1 MEVLD
6 DLRVQGLNTPCSCI
20 TKIVAATMLTLMGC
34 SATNSSPSLGRSD
47 KYNFS
52 PSSRFLK
59 PIAVVE
65 TQGRVLSPNAVLSGG
80 TTVLQGQWSY
90 LVFDFG
96 KEVGG
101 IVSLQFG
108 DASDSAQS
116 LAVAFSESSL
126 YMGPTSDQS
135 SNGGGTDGFLPVNV
149 TPHGEY
155 VTPTDKLRGGFR
167 YLTVAMTTNGMV
179 QLTGVSLQ
187 FTAAPALLDLRAY
200 KGSFESSND
209 TLNRIWHAGA
219 YTVQMDTIAP
229 DQGAAWPPPVEG
241 WLNNGMSGSGI
252 TVLTDGAKRDRI
264 VWSGDLGVSAVTA
277 YVSTGDTL
285 SVKND
290 LDTLFAMQDA
300 AGGLPYSGPELN
312 AGTWSDTYHLWALIA
327 VVDYYLYSGDQA
339 WLLAHWS
346 QIERAIQFSTT
357 KIDTAGLLSVDLLLD
372 WGRQSPGGEE
382 ISANAL
388 LYHAL
393 QGASFLATVVGDPV
407 SANQYAAQASELRT
421 AIQSRLW
428 DSVYGMYRDVPGSS
442 LYPQDGNALAL
453 WFGIPDSATDRARIS
468 ANLRLRWNSFG
479 AVTPERPGAIAT
491 FPGSME
497 ILGHFAA
504 GEDNNA
510 LDLIQ
515 LEWGYMLAS
524 PVGTGSTFWEGY
536 LQDGSFDYGGR
547 YMSLAHG
554 WATGP
559 TGALTQ
565 YVAGIG
571 PELSTSA
578 QFHFIPHPGNLS
590 YVAATLPLP
599 EGEVNVSWNQSP
611 AGFVAH
617 VNAPAS
623 MTGRYGVPVRTG
635 TASVSVDGKVVWNTC
650 GSVSATGFGKISS
663 DGNYVYLSQVS
674 GPHTIVAKNTCAQ

>member
-1 MEVLD
+1 M
-6 DLRVQGLNTPCSCI
+6 
-20 TKIVAATMLTLMGC
+20 ATT
-34 SATNSSPSLGRSD
+34 
-47 KYNFS
+47 
-52 PSSRFLK
+52 
-59 PIAVVE
+59 
-65 TQGRVLSPNAVLSGG
+65 
-80 TTVLQGQWSY
+80 
-90 LVFDFG
+90 
-96 KEVGG
+96 
-101 IVSLQFG
+101 
-108 DASDSAQS
+108 
-116 LAVAFSESSL
+116 
-126 YMGPTSDQS
+126 
-135 SNGGGTDGFLPVNV
+135 
-149 TPHGEY
+149 
-155 VTPTDKLRGGFR
+155 
-167 YLTVAMTTNGMV
+167 
-179 QLTGVSLQ
+179 
-187 FTAAPALLDLRAY
+187 
-200 KGSFESSND
+200 
-209 TLNRIWHAGA
+209 
-219 YTVQMDTIAP
+219 
-229 DQGAAWPPPVEG
+229 VEG

-468 ANLRLRWNSFG
+468 ANLRLRWNSCGVPKFLKKG
-479 AVTPERPGAIAT
+479 SQPLQGIRVSWVDHQGQTESSQGLSVLAERH
-491 FPGSME
+491 
-497 ILGHFAA
+497 LGHAQV
-504 GEDNNA
+504 GECVGVLRADR
-510 LDLIQ
+510 Q
-515 LEWGYMLAS
+515 CSLEG
-524 PVGTGSTFWEGY
+524 
-536 LQDGSFDYGGR
+536 LQR
-547 YMSLAHG
+547 L
-554 WATGP
+554 
-559 TGALTQ
+559 L
-565 YVAGIG
+565 
-571 PELSTSA
+571 
-578 QFHFIPHPGNLS
+578 
-590 YVAATLPLP
+590 
-599 EGEVNVSWNQSP
+599 VSSQRKQRR
-611 AGFVAH
+611 AV
-617 VNAPAS
+617 V
-623 MTGRYGVPVRTG
+623 VV
-635 TASVSVDGKVVWNTC
+635 VDGLGWIQGNGPADQFQRGLVVTLLLADHPEQVQDARVV
-650 GSVSATGFGKISS
+650 GLAVKDAAIDLLRLGKSS
-663 DGNYVYLSQVS
+663 FLMQAEGVIE
-674 GPHTIVAKNTCAQ
+674 G